1 MPNDAATESPIVPNV
16 DDDTGESLHP
26 ADPWP
31 PVQTRY
37 EHSAYSIYVE
47 LISSLSQLTGG
58 HRHSAHR
65 TKIVK
70 TLVLVII
77 IVRNFFFLSLF
88 FRDRAKLRNVFL
100 PLSSVWLNFGY
111 CYFLISLGLIFLG
124 LFIEKSA
131 GREVQLRLIGGP
143 SCFR

>member
-77 IVRNFFFLSLF
+77 IVRNFFFYHF
-88 FRDRAKLRNVFL
+88 FFAIEPSYVMFFYPCLRCGSTLVI
-100 PLSSVWLNFGY
+100 V
-111 CYFLISLGLIFLG
+111 IF
-124 LFIEKSA
+124 
-131 GREVQLRLIGGP
+131 
-143 SCFR
+143 